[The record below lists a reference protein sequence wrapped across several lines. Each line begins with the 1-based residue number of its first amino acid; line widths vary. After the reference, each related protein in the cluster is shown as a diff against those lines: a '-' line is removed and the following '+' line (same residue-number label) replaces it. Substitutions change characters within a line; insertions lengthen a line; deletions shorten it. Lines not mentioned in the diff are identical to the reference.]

1 MFGAF
6 FFVKLFFFFIAQ
18 RRWKNLFERTQKFV
32 EFLLTLELIR
42 KWHFLDSL
50 SRRDC
55 SSNGTV
61 FTLEQMKSK
70 LNFCFSSQRD
80 LESMRGKIGAKHLC
94 IFSSYFLL
102 RLHHMMR
109 FFHACLDSQ
118 IKNIFR
124 RNQVFTHSICVRFYQ
139 LARCQSAK
147 NSFFGDDS
155 WLNNSTHRKR
165 MKIFKK
171 TTKKIYTRLSSTSS
185 CQSAGTRLLLSTT
198 EKRLKIFLCCA
209 SCEKHFFFFV
219 RNASASASLELIF
232 LYFVWKQKKVH
243 V

>member
-1 MFGAF
+1 MTFFG
-6 FFVKLFFFFIAQ
+6 I
-18 RRWKNLFERTQKFV
+18 
-32 EFLLTLELIR
+32 TLSP
-42 KWHFLDSL
+42 H
-50 SRRDC
+50 C

-70 LNFCFSSQRD
+70 LNFCFSSPHD
-80 LESMRGKIGAKHLC
+80 LDTACESTRGKIGAKHLC

-109 FFHACLDSQ
+109 FFHACLESRN
-118 IKNIFR
+118 KNIFR
-124 RNQVFTHSICVRFYQ
+124 RNQGFTHSICVRFYQ

-171 TTKKIYTRLSSTSS
+171 QQKKYTLDCLQRRLVKVLAHDFSS
-185 CQSAGTRLLLSTT
+185 Q
-198 EKRLKIFLCCA
+198 RLK
-209 SCEKHFFFFV
+209 
-219 RNASASASLELIF
+219 RD
-232 LYFVWKQKKVH
+232 
-243 V
+243 